1 LLFIEKEQQM
11 PPKSEITKEKILSAA
26 FELVRKEGF
35 EAITARNVAQTLK
48 CSTQPIY
55 SLYSSIEELKSSVYE
70 KTSEYARNCMIAY
83 EDSANS
89 PALNLTIGF
98 LYFAQNEKQLFR
110 ALYLSGYKK
119 YDPHTDQFLGEEL
132 TTSYMRYSTR
142 LQDVSDDLLKRIFLK
157 LTIYLIGIGTLLNS
171 HTLELG
177 MDEAIEM
184 IREMYEML
192 LHKEGLT
199 Y

>member
-1 LLFIEKEQQM
+1 M
-11 PPKSEITKEKILSAA
+11 PPRSEITQEKVLSAA
-26 FELVRKEGF
+26 FELVREQGL
-35 EAITARNVAQTLK
+35 EAVTARNVAQTLQ

-55 SLYSSIEELKSSVYE
+55 SLYNNIEELKASVYDKAAE
-70 KTSEYARNCMIAY
+70 FARNSMMDY
-83 EDSANS
+83 KDSVNS
-89 PALNLTIGF
+89 PALNITIGF

-110 ALYLSGYKK
+110 ALYLSGYRQ
-119 YDPHTDQFLGEEL
+119 YNPHTDQFLGEEL
-132 TTSYMRYSTR
+132 TTSYMRYSKR
-142 LQDVSDDLLKRIFLK
+142 LQDISYEQLKRIFLK

-171 HTLELG
+171 HTLELD